1 MGVLCQPHFLKP
13 EIWVMRH
20 AAGKYLTYTAP
31 KPAWRMRDAQDMCVQ
46 HVQGFDL
53 GGKDVGPTVFILLRR
68 LLAPPGSPSSPSSP
82 SPSCQCLNLVPIPT
96 INTANCVKNRA
107 QKHITWNWRWKTQY
121 IDNLINIT
129 RIA

>member
-1 MGVLCQPHFLKP
+1 
-13 EIWVMRH
+13 MRH

-96 INTANCVKNRA
+96 INTANCVKIGH
-107 QKHITWNWRWKTQY
+107 K
-121 IDNLINIT
+121 NISLET
-129 RIA
+129 GDGKPSTLTI